1 MEFKEAVGLRRTIR
15 YFQPYR
21 PVEKEKVQKIL
32 EAARLQSMH
41 GNAQLV
47 RRAVVVTKGETPD
60 DVREE
65 LIDALYNQPQAAQ
78 APVAI
83 VWVQDMD
90 GWATF
95 RDNLKALVD
104 AQVLS
109 SSYGWNDEFI
119 DNTLVRTADFNPVAG
134 DRRFAEWLTAF
145 ECGLAVGAALLAAT
159 DEGLGTALVTGRRE
173 EIRKLFDM
181 PDSCTPTQVQ
191 LVGYAAESIDGGGQ
205 RPRPD
210 FSKLYFE
217 HTWGNPMPRDPKVV
231 AELEAAKMITAAA
244 PHPWRKAELR
254 ALAGMFGL
262 PE

>member
-1 MEFKEAVGLRRTIR
+1 MEFKEVVGLRRTIR

-41 GNAQLV
+41 GNAQLT
-47 RRAVVVTKGETPD
+47 RRAIVVTKGETPD
-60 DVREE
+60 DVREQ

-90 GWATF
+90 GWANF
-95 RDNLKALVD
+95 KDNLMELLDALV
-104 AQVLS
+104 LTS
-109 SSYGWNDEFI
+109 ESGWSEDFI
-119 DNTLVRTADFNPVAG
+119 ENTLVKTGDFNVLAG
-134 DRRFAEWLTAF
+134 DRTFAEWLTAF

-159 DEGLGTALVTGRRE
+159 DEGLGTGLITGRRE

-181 PDSCTPTQVQ
+181 PDSCSPTQIQ
-191 LVGYAAESIDGGGQ
+191 LLGYAAESLDGGGQ

-210 FSKLYFE
+210 FGKLYFE

-231 AELEAAKMITAAA
+231 AELQAAKMITSPA
-244 PHPWRKAELR
+244 PHPWRRAELD
-254 ALAGMFGL
+254 ALAGMFGP

>member
-21 PVEKEKVQKIL
+21 PVEKAKVQKVL

-41 GNAQLV
+41 GNAQLT
-47 RRAVVVTKGETPD
+47 RRAVVVTQGETPD
-60 DVREE
+60 DVRDG
-65 LIDALYNQPQAAQ
+65 LIDALYAQPQAAQ

-83 VWVQDMD
+83 VWFQDMD
-90 GWATF
+90 GWAGF
-95 RDNLKALVD
+95 RDNLIELVD
-104 AQVLS
+104 THVLS
-109 SSYGWNDEFI
+109 SSYGWSKEFI
-119 DNTLVRTADFNPVAG
+119 ENNIAKIPDFNPPAG
-134 DRRFAEWLTAF
+134 ERTFAEWLTAF

-191 LVGYAAESIDGGGQ
+191 LLGYAAECIDGGGQ

-210 FSKLYFE
+210 FSRLYFE
-217 HTWGNPMPRDPKVV
+217 HTWGNPMPRDPAVV
-231 AELEAAKMITAAA
+231 AELETARMLTAPA

>member
-1 MEFKEAVGLRRTIR
+1 VEFKEAVGLRRTIR

-32 EAARLQSMH
+32 EAARLQCMH
-41 GNAQLV
+41 GNAQLA

-60 DVREE
+60 DVRDE

-90 GWATF
+90 GWSSF
-95 RDNLKALVD
+95 RDNMVELLR
-104 AQVLS
+104 AQVLTA
-109 SSYGWNDEFI
+109 SYGWSEEFI
-119 DNTLVRTADFNPVAG
+119 DSTIARTGDFNVLAG
-134 DRRFAEWLTAF
+134 DPTFAEWVTAF
-145 ECGLAVGAALLAAT
+145 ECGLAVGAAVLAAV
-159 DEGLGTALVTGRRE
+159 DEGLGTGLITGRRD
-173 EIRKLFDM
+173 EIRKLFGM

-231 AELEAAKMITAAA
+231 AELEAARMITAAA
-244 PHPWRKAELR
+244 LHPWRKAELR

>member
-1 MEFKEAVGLRRTIR
+1 MEFKEVVGLRRTIR

-32 EAARLQSMH
+32 ETARLQSMH
-41 GNAQLV
+41 GNAQLA
-47 RRAVVVTKGETPD
+47 RRAIVVTKGETPD
-60 DVREE
+60 DVRDE

-90 GWATF
+90 GWSTF
-95 RDNLKALVD
+95 QDNLMELLNTL
-104 AQVLS
+104 VLS
-109 SSYGWNDEFI
+109 ASYGWSEEFI
-119 DNTLVRTADFNPVAG
+119 ANTIVRTGDFNVLAG
-134 DRRFAEWLTAF
+134 ERTFAEWLTAF

-159 DEGLGTALVTGRRE
+159 DEGLGTGLVTGRRD

-181 PDSCTPTQVQ
+181 PEHCTPTQIQ

-210 FSKLYFE
+210 FGRLYFE

-231 AELEAAKMITAAA
+231 AELEAAKMLMPQA